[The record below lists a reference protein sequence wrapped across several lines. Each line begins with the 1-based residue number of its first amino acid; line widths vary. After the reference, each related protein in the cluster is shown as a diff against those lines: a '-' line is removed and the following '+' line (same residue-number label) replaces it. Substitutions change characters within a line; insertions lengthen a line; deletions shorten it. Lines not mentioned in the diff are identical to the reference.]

1 MTRGNAALKWI
12 GLLAASLALL
22 VALRGWSHHCE
33 EHRPMPA
40 GSAQQALSED
50 CAICDFQAAPFLHVP
65 APVFEATPMALP
77 LLRLDLPGAAPAVL
91 SRAVG
96 ARGPP
101 LA

>member
-22 VALRGWSHHCE
+22 VALRAWPHHCE
-33 EHRPMPA
+33 EHPPVPA
-40 GSAQQALSED
+40 GSAHQALSED
-50 CAICDFQAAPFLHVP
+50 CAICDFQAAPFLHAS
-65 APVFEATPMALP
+65 APVFEAMPLALA
-77 LLRLDLPGAAPAVL
+77 LLRIDLPGAAPAAL